1 MKIIGLARRRRG
13 QPAHWCPPMTAVE
26 TRERELQA
34 ARRDAEGCTRCDL
47 FRNATQTVFGEG
59 RTGAALMLLGEQP
72 GDAEDEAGRPF
83 VGPAGQL
90 LREVLAEV
98 GLDERRIYVTNAV
111 KHFKWRPQGKRRI
124 HDKPNW
130 SEIRA
135 CDHWLR
141 LELALVRP
149 RLLACLGATASQAVL
164 GRDARVTALRG
175 RVLEAPELEPRV
187 VVTIHPSAVL
197 RAGERRREMRAQLT
211 EDLMLARDALRDGQ

>member
-1 MKIIGLARRRRG
+1 
-13 QPAHWCPPMTAVE
+13 MTAVE
-26 TRERELQA
+26 TRERELEA
-34 ARRDAEGCTRCDL
+34 VRRRARDCTRCDL
-47 FRNATQTVFGEG
+47 YRNATQTVFGEG

-72 GDAEDEAGRPF
+72 GDVEDEAGRPF
-83 VGPAGQL
+83 VGPAGRL

-98 GLDERRIYVTNAV
+98 GLDDRRIYVTNAV
-111 KHFKWRPQGKRRI
+111 KHFKWRPRGKRRI

-149 RLLACLGATASQAVL
+149 RLLMCLGATATQAVL

-175 RVLEAPELEPRV
+175 RVLDAPDVEPSV

-211 EDLMLARDALRDGQ
+211 EDVALARDTLRVGRGARAQ

>member
-1 MKIIGLARRRRG
+1 MS
-13 QPAHWCPPMTAVE
+13 AVE
-26 TRERELQA
+26 TRERELEA
-34 ARRDAEGCTRCDL
+34 VRRDAESCTRCDL

-59 RTGAALMLLGEQP
+59 RTSAALMLVGEQP
-72 GDAEDEAGRPF
+72 GDVEDETGRPF
-83 VGPAGQL
+83 VGPAGLL

-149 RLLACLGATASQAVL
+149 RLLMCLGATATQAVL

-175 RVLEAPELEPRV
+175 QILEAPDVEPEV

-197 RAGERRREMRAQLT
+197 RAGERRRAMRAQLT
-211 EDLMLARDALRDGQ
+211 EDLAFARDALRRGR

>member
-1 MKIIGLARRRRG
+1 
-13 QPAHWCPPMTAVE
+13 MTAVQ
-26 TRERELQA
+26 TRARELA
-34 ARRDAEGCTRCDL
+34 AVRRDAEDCTRCDL

-59 RTGAALMLLGEQP
+59 RTGASLMLLGEQP
-72 GDAEDEAGRPF
+72 GDVEDETGRPF
-83 VGPAGQL
+83 VGPAGLL

-149 RLLACLGATASQAVL
+149 RLLVCLGATATQAVL

-175 RVLEAPELEPRV
+175 RILEAPDVEPRV
-187 VVTIHPSAVL
+187 IATIHPSAVL

-211 EDLMLARDALRDGQ
+211 EDLAFARDALRDGR

>member
-1 MKIIGLARRRRG
+1 
-13 QPAHWCPPMTAVE
+13 MTTVA
-26 TRERELQA
+26 TRERELEA
-34 ARRDAEGCTRCDL
+34 VRRDAEDCTRCDL

-72 GDAEDEAGRPF
+72 GDVEDETGRPF
-83 VGPAGQL
+83 VGPAGLL

-141 LELALVRP
+141 LELALVKP
-149 RLLACLGATASQAVL
+149 RLLVCLGATATQAVL

-175 RVLEAPELEPRV
+175 RILEAPEVEPRV

-211 EDLMLARDALRDGQ
+211 EDLAFARDALRDGR